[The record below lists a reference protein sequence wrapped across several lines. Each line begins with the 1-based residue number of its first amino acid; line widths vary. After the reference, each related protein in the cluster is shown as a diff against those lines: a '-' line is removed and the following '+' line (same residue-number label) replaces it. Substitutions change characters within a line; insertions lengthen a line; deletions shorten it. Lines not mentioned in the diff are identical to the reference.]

1 MAREPDGCVETNFL
15 SVNFFLLARAMLK
28 ASPKQAN
35 IVELEVGA
43 NKEPASVTLGN
54 KILILEIVG
63 IILFGPETADLGCFR
78 VPVRED
84 ATLRPHNEKSSVQK
98 HRGEEV

>member
-1 MAREPDGCVETNFL
+1 MKKTKDIKPLD
-15 SVNFFLLARAMLK
+15 
-28 ASPKQAN
+28 
-35 IVELEVGA
+35 EV
-43 NKEPASVTLGN
+43 
-54 KILILEIVG
+54 LEIVG

>member
-1 MAREPDGCVETNFL
+1 
-15 SVNFFLLARAMLK
+15 
-28 ASPKQAN
+28 
-35 IVELEVGA
+35 
-43 NKEPASVTLGN
+43 
-54 KILILEIVG
+54 VG

>member
-1 MAREPDGCVETNFL
+1 MIINIISETDL
-15 SVNFFLLARAMLK
+15 PVD
-28 ASPKQAN
+28 
-35 IVELEVGA
+35 
-43 NKEPASVTLGN
+43 
-54 KILILEIVG
+54 LEIVG